1 MVQAHHILVGGGTGF
16 VGCHLVRLLKE
27 NGAKVKIITRSSA
40 NNPDHISWKKISEEG
55 LPKETTAVVNLAG
68 RNILDLEF
76 WTNSFK
82 KEIYDSRIETN
93 RTLVEAIHKATN
105 KPKAFVTVSGVGYYK
120 PDENKVYDEE
130 WTQPD
135 NEQDFLAALARDW
148 EKSSELDEQLAPST
162 RRVIIRSGV
171 VLGHDGG
178 VVKNMLTPFLM
189 CAGGPIGRL

>member
-1 MVQAHHILVGGGTGF
+1 M
-16 VGCHLVRLLKE
+16 
-27 NGAKVKIITRSSA
+27 
-40 NNPDHISWKKISEEG
+40 
-55 LPKETTAVVNLAG
+55 
-68 RNILDLEF
+68 
-76 WTNSFK
+76 
-82 KEIYDSRIETN
+82 
-93 RTLVEAIHKATN
+93 
-105 KPKAFVTVSGVGYYK
+105 TVSGVGYYK

-130 WTQPD
+130 WTQPA

-189 CAGGPIGRL
+189 CAGGPIGRLILT